1 MRPIQF
7 KPGSLVKLL
16 KKQRVATLEELKG
29 ALGTQV
35 TVTVFRKLKALAYR
49 TSYSHSGRYYTLDE
63 IARFDARG
71 LWRFRAVRFSR
82 YGTLLSTAEAFVRA
96 SDKGFFASELE
107 DDLGV
112 VGVKDALA
120 TLVGRGHISRE
131 KISGRYLYCASEP
144 AEKRRQL
151 LLRETQEEERLL
163 GAAAGGGTL
172 PEELKAAIVVFYSVL
187 DERQRRLYAALE
199 SLKLGHGGDRKIAGL
214 LDLDPGTV
222 AQGRRDLLRRE
233 FEVERVRRE
242 GAGRKPLEKK
252 RRR

>member
-7 KPGSLVKLL
+7 KPASLVKLL
-16 KKQRVATLEELKG
+16 KKQRVATLDELKD
-29 ALGTQV
+29 ALGTMV

-49 TSYSHSGRYYTLDE
+49 TSYSHRGRYYTLDE

-71 LWRFRAVRFSR
+71 LWRFRDIRFSR

-96 SDKGFFASELE
+96 SEKGFFASELE

-120 TLVGRGHISRE
+120 TLVGRGQIVRE
-131 KISGRYLYCASEP
+131 KLSRRYLYCSPEP

-151 LLRETQEEERLL
+151 LLRQTQEEERLL
-163 GAAAGGGTL
+163 GTAVGGTL

-222 AQGRRDLLRRE
+222 AQGRRELLRRE
-233 FEVERVRRE
+233 FEVERIRRE

>member
-7 KPGSLVKLL
+7 KPASLVKLL
-16 KKQRVATLEELKG
+16 KKQRVATLDDLKD
-29 ALGTQV
+29 ALGTNV

-49 TSYSHSGRYYTLDE
+49 TSYSHRGRYYTLDE

-71 LWRFRAVRFSR
+71 LWRFRDIRFSR
-82 YGTLLSTAEAFVRA
+82 YGTLLSTAAAFVRA
-96 SDKGFFASELE
+96 SEKGFFASELE

-120 TLVGRGHISRE
+120 TLVGRGQIVRE
-131 KISGRYLYCASEP
+131 KLSGRYLYCSPEP

-163 GAAAGGGTL
+163 GAAAGGTL

-222 AQGRRDLLRRE
+222 AQGRRELLRRE
-233 FEVERVRRE
+233 FEVERIRRE